1 MMTNLILWDYLIKP
15 QVTNDQFIC
24 YWNDYEDND
33 SSRSFSICKFIEE
46 NDREIKKR
54 FIYWVEGIGK
64 TEINDVTLN
73 STFLLPDN
81 FSYWWLSE
89 FVELSNFQKSRNFN
103 TVLKI
108 IALSLWLEKNK
119 VKSIE
124 IQSKNLELLK
134 AIDQIAKKSE
144 IKVLQPT
151 SLITSIKHKLES
163 LIINFIYRIKSLF
176 FFPLFMI
183 KHRKLLDK
191 KLTKDLKIKGEHTFV
206 SYFNN
211 FNYHSLFNENFFESH
226 YWGGLSRYLKDRN
239 IDTNWLHFSL
249 ENEDQKF
256 AELGKNFQDIIL
268 GLNNDASNSQSH
280 FFVESFFTK
289 NVASLAV
296 RAFTR
301 IFFQSF
307 LLQGK
312 IKKDV
317 LFFDLIKT
325 EFVRSFQ
332 SHHTLKNILYFYL
345 IREFLDFIK
354 PQKKIVYLHEN
365 LPWEK
370 SLAYLSKK
378 SSRPILLGNLHTN
391 VRFWDLRYAHQN
403 KLNVA
408 NNHTLIPDYYC
419 YNSNF
424 QKESLL
430 KEGYPEEQ
438 TLRVEALRFENLL
451 RNSSN
456 NSEPLQHDLP
466 IILLLGCY
474 VTENTQNLIDLAEK
488 INSEFENEF
497 RFLLK
502 PHPASSMGSMYSKM
516 NITISNIDIIELI
529 NKANIVLANSITTA
543 ALDAYLLNKSVFVY
557 LKPGDLNLSPL
568 REIDESV
575 FFSYTKD
582 LVEILKDRN
591 NNQQLHK
598 FDATTFYFF
607 DEQYSNWMN
616 VLGIENNYV

>member
-1 MMTNLILWDYLIKP
+1 MMTKLMLWDHLIKP

-24 YWNDYEDND
+24 YWNDYEDD
-33 SSRSFSICKFIEE
+33 GSSRGFSISKFIEE
-46 NDREIKKR
+46 NDSEIKKR
-54 FIYWVEGIGK
+54 FMHWVESIGGTK
-64 TEINDVTLN
+64 IDDITLN
-73 STFLLPDN
+73 STLLLPDN

-89 FVELSNFQKSRNFN
+89 FVELSNFQKSKNFN

-108 IALSLWLEKNK
+108 IALSLWLEKNE
-119 VKSIE
+119 VQLIE
-124 IQSKNLELLK
+124 IQSNNLKLLT
-134 AIDQIAKKSE
+134 AIDQIAKKFG
-144 IKVLQPT
+144 IKVLQPS
-151 SLITSIKHKLES
+151 SLITSIKHKLKS

-176 FFPLFMI
+176 FLPFFMI
-183 KHRKLLDK
+183 KHRKLINK

-226 YWGGLSRYLKDRN
+226 YWGGLSRYLKERN

-249 ENEDQKF
+249 ENEGQKF
-256 AELGKNFQDIIL
+256 AELGKNLQDTIL

-280 FFVESFFTK
+280 FFVESFFSL
-289 NVASLAV
+289 NAASLAI

-301 IFFQSF
+301 IFFQAF

-312 IKKDV
+312 LKKDV
-317 LFFDLIKT
+317 LYFDLVKT

-332 SHHTLKNILYFYL
+332 SHHTFKNILYFYL
-345 IREFLDFIK
+345 IREFLDFVQ

-378 SSRPILLGNLHTN
+378 SSRSILLGSLHTN
-391 VRFWDLRYAHQN
+391 VRFWDLRYAYQN
-403 KLNVA
+403 KLSAA

-430 KEGYPEEQ
+430 KQGYPAEQ
-438 TLRVEALRFENLL
+438 TLSVEALRFENLL
-451 RNSSN
+451 KNTSN
-456 NSEPLQHDLP
+456 NSEPIQHDLP

-488 INSEFENEF
+488 INSEFKNEF
-497 RFLLK
+497 RFFLK
-502 PHPASSMGSMYSKM
+502 PHPASSMGSMNSKI

-543 ALDAYLLNKSVFVY
+543 ALDAYLLNKRVFVY

-575 FFSYTKD
+575 FFSYRKD
-582 LVEILKDRN
+582 LVEILKDLN
-591 NNQQLHK
+591 NNQQFHK
-598 FDATTFYFF
+598 FDVSTFYFF

-616 VLGIENNYV
+616 VLGIEN